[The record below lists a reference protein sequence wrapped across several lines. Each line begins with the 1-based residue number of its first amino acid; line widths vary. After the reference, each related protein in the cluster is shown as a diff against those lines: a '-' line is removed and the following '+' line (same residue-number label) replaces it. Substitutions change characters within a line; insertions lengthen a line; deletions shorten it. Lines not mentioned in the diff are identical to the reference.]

1 MFETLEEVQVKN
13 NTSFDVTLKF
23 GTQEYKIGANQT
35 VNVPSDVAAI
45 YFLYRTAAPEN
56 EQVKKTIID
65 DVYRRIQNYNTDMS
79 LEDAKQFVDSAEV
92 LPIITSYKIG
102 GEEVTAEELE
112 EALEEVK
119 TKKGKK

>member
-13 NTSFDVTLKF
+13 NTSLDVTLKF
-23 GTQEYKIGANQT
+23 GKQEYKIGANQT

-65 DVYRRIQNYNTDMS
+65 DVYRRIQNYNTDMT
-79 LEDAKQFVDSAEV
+79 LEQAKQFVDSAEV